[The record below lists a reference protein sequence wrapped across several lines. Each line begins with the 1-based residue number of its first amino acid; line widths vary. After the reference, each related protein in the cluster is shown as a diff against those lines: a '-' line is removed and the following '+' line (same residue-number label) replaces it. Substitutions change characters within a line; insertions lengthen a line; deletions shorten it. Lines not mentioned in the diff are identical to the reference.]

1 MSFFIVSSWVS
12 LFNQSLMTY
21 MFQLQSFPPLCNTMK
36 RDNSKKKLY
45 FCNRMRPIFQ
55 YTRVCKLWLLLNPK
69 VATIY
74 HPSITD
80 PYLSK
85 TFKKISYPHSVDD
98 ACLSTQIV
106 ASLILITIVCVSWL
120 SRSFYWKTCLLL
132 AYWSDSLHTV

>member
-1 MSFFIVSSWVS
+1 MKYIYVIFHCVFLSFLFQSIVDDVYVS
-12 LFNQSLMTY
+12 TPIIP
-21 MFQLQSFPPLCNTMK
+21 SFMQHHEIQEKIFLC
-36 RDNSKKKLY
+36 

-55 YTRVCKLWLLLNPK
+55 YTRVCKLLLLLNPK

-85 TFKKISYPHSVDD
+85 TFKKISYPHPVDD

-106 ASLILITIVCVSWL
+106 ASLILITIVCVPWL
-120 SRSFYWKTCLLL
+120 SRSFY
-132 AYWSDSLHTV
+132 